1 MNLTTLRRNL
11 EFWDRFAPWYTK
23 WADRG
28 SYHAPLISEIAKIC
42 EPEWNVL
49 DIGAATGVLSIP
61 LAALGCRVHAL
72 EPSAVMRF
80 FLEARLDQLNLEKVI
95 EPVASTWEAFIA
107 TPGMHY
113 DLALACNSLH
123 LTMGGIPEGMKK
135 IFRLGARHV
144 LLITEINQSIFI
156 DFKSL
161 HYAQTTYEFQFL
173 KTFDLDSSF
182 RFEDEA
188 EVYGLQNLLGRPI
201 QAETNASGLV
211 EKEGVQAAVVLWEK
225 MNPLAP

>member
-1 MNLTTLRRNL
+1 MNLTSLPRNL
-11 EFWDRFAPWYTK
+11 AFWDRFAPWYTK
-23 WADRG
+23 WSDRG
-28 SYHAPLISEIAKIC
+28 SYQAPLISEIAKIC
-42 EPEWNVL
+42 EPEWNIL

-72 EPSAVMRF
+72 EPSAVMRL
-80 FLEARLDQLNLEKVI
+80 FLEARLDQVNLERVVK
-95 EPVASTWEAFIA
+95 PVASTWEALVA
-107 TPGMHY
+107 MPGMHY

-123 LTMGGIPEGMKK
+123 LTRGGIPEGMKK
-135 IFRLGARHV
+135 LFLLGARHV
-144 LLITEINQSIFI
+144 LLITEINQSLFI

-161 HYAQTTYEFQFL
+161 HNAQTTYEFQLL

-188 EVYGLQNLLGRPI
+188 EVSGLQCLLGRPI
-201 QAETNASGLV
+201 QAETDASGLV

-225 MNPLAP
+225 MNPSAP